1 MRQINYHFLPN
12 DWLFIL
18 YWLIIFIVGGLIS
31 GQSQRS
37 PYYGTYIGKLDTTL
51 HNVAGDVFSVDEN
64 TIFIKGFSYDG
75 TAPDAYFWA
84 GTTTNPDVTGF
95 IVPDEKGS

>member
-1 MRQINYHFLPN
+1 M
-12 DWLFIL
+12 
-18 YWLIIFIVGGLIS
+18 
-31 GQSQRS
+31 
-37 PYYGTYIGKLDTTL
+37 
-51 HNVAGDVFSVDEN
+51 AGDVFSVDEN

-75 TAPDAYFWA
+75 SAPDAYFWA